1 MIIGRSLLLSGYFG
15 AEYFPSIRSAGKVT
29 KLFGNLLK
37 RMIVSA
43 LSGGRKG

>member
-1 MIIGRSLLLSGYFG
+1 MIIGWSLMLSGYFG
-15 AEYFPSIRSAGKVT
+15 AEYLPSIRSAGKVT

-43 LSGGRKG
+43 LSGCRKG